1 MKVESA
7 FTFLNDSGIHAFYPL
22 QFPSNNVACSV
33 VTIDGGLPSRAGVQ
47 NIYLRVLT
55 RDKHPK
61 KVIDIAHEI
70 KNHLY
75 KMKGGFFDGKEVLKI
90 QENTPEP
97 LYIGEEKGLYLAS
110 WNYTIL
116 EG

>member
-7 FTFLNDSGIHAFYPL
+7 SNFLNDSGIHAFYPL
-22 QFPSNNVACSV
+22 QFPSDKKACSIV
-33 VTIDGGLPSRAGVQ
+33 SIDGGTPSRAGVQ
-47 NIYLRVLT
+47 NVYMRIQS
-55 RDKHPK
+55 RDVHPK

-70 KNHLY
+70 KDHLY
-75 KMKGGFFDGKEVLKI
+75 KMKGGFFDGKEVLKV
-90 QENTPEP
+90 EANTPEP
-97 LYIGEEKGLYLAS
+97 LYIGEEKGLYFVS